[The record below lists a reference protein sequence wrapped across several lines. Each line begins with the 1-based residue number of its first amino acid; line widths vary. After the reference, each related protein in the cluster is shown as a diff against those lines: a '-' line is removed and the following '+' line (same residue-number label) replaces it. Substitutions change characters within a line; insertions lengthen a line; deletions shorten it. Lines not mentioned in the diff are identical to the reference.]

1 MNFALMLEQLLPIV
15 DDVYDRWTS
24 DSQAIAK
31 SLPSEIKITCRK
43 GCGACC
49 HFPVVPVTMGE
60 AFILFNHLLA
70 AGYSI
75 TRLQAMFI
83 AGYSDRYLD
92 FARNAEALPFDAAR
106 VRSFMKMKLPCP
118 LFEKT
123 PTKDDPLGGHCSAFS
138 VRPLIC
144 DYFHSTDSPQMC
156 ARHEPH
162 GTLTHIIQRGIDA
175 VDELR
180 AFERKQF
187 GWSVLIHLPLA
198 IAVLCTQAG
207 LDFVTNH
214 RVQAQENEDEQSLY
228 EFQLF
233 AKMVRMLGYQLGEN
247 DLKSLQLAQ
256 QEAGAH
262 S

>member
-1 MNFALMLEQLLPIV
+1 MNFALMLEQLLPVV
-15 DDVYDRWTS
+15 DDIYDRWTA
-24 DSQAIAK
+24 DARALNNA
-31 SLPSEIKITCRK
+31 LPAEIKITCFK

-70 AGYSI
+70 AGYST

-83 AGYSDRYLD
+83 SGYSNRYFD
-92 FARNAEALPFDAAR
+92 FARKVESLPFDATR
-106 VRSFMKMKLPCP
+106 VRLFMKEALPCP
-118 LFEKT
+118 LFERT
-123 PTKDDPLGGHCSAFS
+123 PTQENPLSGHCTAFS

-144 DYFHSTDSPQMC
+144 DYFHSTDSPELC
-156 ARHEPH
+156 FRHKPH

-180 AFERKQF
+180 AFERKHF

-198 IAVLCTQAG
+198 LAVLCTQAG
-207 LDFVTNH
+207 LDFVTSH
-214 RVQAQENEDEQSLY
+214 RIQALESEDEQSLY

-233 AKMVRMLGYQLGEN
+233 AKMMSFLGYKLGES
-247 DLKSLQLAQ
+247 DLKSLQIAQ
-256 QEAGAH
+256 DEAGV
-262 S
+262 